1 MLAFRRMRRLC
12 PPKAV
17 VKKGNVEA
25 RHQRKVPQYAGTPGT
40 LLLTHD
46 SDGQPLVIFAD
57 KQENLTVLHAVM
69 DERLFSDTVFRAV
82 KIHSSRYIVQDLLW
96 LNGGDFHSS
105 HTYAERATRVAELLD
120 AFHHPDLVALE
131 TVDQVP
137 SWELVLRGHECYDDV
152 PGSLGV
158 FLPVKE

>member
-1 MLAFRRMRRLC
+1 MLAYRRMKRLC
-12 PPKAV
+12 PLKPL
-17 VKKGNVEA
+17 VKKGSVEA
-25 RHQRKVPQYAGTPGT
+25 RHQRKVPQYAGSPGH

-46 SDGQPLVIFAD
+46 SDGQPVLIFAD
-57 KQENLTVLHAVM
+57 RQETLTTLHAVM

-82 KIHSSRYIVQDLLW
+82 KVHATRYIVYDLVW
-96 LNGGDFHSS
+96 LNGVNFHST
-105 HTYAERATRVAELLD
+105 HTYAERAARVADLLD

-137 SWELVLRGHECYDDV
+137 SWELVLRGHEYYDET

>member
-1 MLAFRRMRRLC
+1 MRRLC

-105 HTYAERATRVAELLD
+105 HTYVERATRVAELLD

>member
-1 MLAFRRMRRLC
+1 MLPYRRMKRLC
-12 PPKAV
+12 PPKAT
-17 VKKGNVEA
+17 VKKGDVQA
-25 RHQRKVPQYAGTPGT
+25 RHQLKVPQYAGSPGL

-46 SDGQPLVIFAD
+46 SDGQPLLIFAD
-57 KQENLTVLHAVM
+57 RQETLTTLHAVM

-82 KIHSSRYIVQDLLW
+82 KIHPTRYIVQDLLW
-96 LNGGDFHSS
+96 LNGVDFHSS
-105 HTYAERATRVAELLD
+105 HTYAERAKRVAELLD

-137 SWELVLRGHECYDDV
+137 AWELVLRGHEYYDET

-158 FLPVKE
+158 FLPAKE